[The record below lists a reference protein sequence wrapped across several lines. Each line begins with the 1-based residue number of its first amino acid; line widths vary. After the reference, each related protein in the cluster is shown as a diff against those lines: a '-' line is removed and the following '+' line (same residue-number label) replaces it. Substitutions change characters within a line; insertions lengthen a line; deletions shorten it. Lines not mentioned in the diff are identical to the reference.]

1 MNIFAQDL
9 VGRNTADPA
18 SAPGSSTDYIG
29 RKDPLEPEDDE
40 DLEALID
47 AEGEEASLTQTLRA
61 TRNVLQIL
69 LAPTSINSPS
79 PCPEST

>member
-29 RKDPLEPEDDE
+29 RKEPLEPEDDE

-47 AEGEEASLTQTLRA
+47 AEGEEASPTQMLSKAIEEQMSKQACRQGGKEA
-61 TRNVLQIL
+61 GRQ
-69 LAPTSINSPS
+69 A
-79 PCPEST
+79 

>member
-29 RKDPLEPEDDE
+29 RKEPLEPEDDE

-47 AEGEEASLTQTLRA
+47 AEGEEASLTQMLSK
-61 TRNVLQIL
+61 
-69 LAPTSINSPS
+69 SIEEQMSKQA
-79 PCPEST
+79 CRQGGRDAGRQA